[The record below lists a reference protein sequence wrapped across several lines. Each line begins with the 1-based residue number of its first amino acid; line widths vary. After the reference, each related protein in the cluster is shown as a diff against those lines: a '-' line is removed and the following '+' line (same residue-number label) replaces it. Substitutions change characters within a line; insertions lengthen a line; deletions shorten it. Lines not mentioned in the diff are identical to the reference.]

1 MIQRASSNHP
11 FLTEKT
17 MHKWEFFAEL
27 HCLNLGILG
36 PSVIDSKEKGSID
49 TALSLLSPGD
59 RRKATRKARKL
70 MRKRLKKH
78 WKDKR
83 PGYRRSSLSSQM
95 IYEAWKIHSRDIAAI
110 VDDNDV

>member
-1 MIQRASSNHP
+1 
-11 FLTEKT
+11 

-36 PSVIDSKEKGSID
+36 PSIIDSKEKGSID
-49 TALSLLSPGD
+49 TALSLLSPED

-70 MRKRLKKH
+70 MRKRLKKR

-95 IYEAWKIHSRDIAAI
+95 IYEAWKMHTQAVTIA
-110 VDDNDV
+110 DDDDV